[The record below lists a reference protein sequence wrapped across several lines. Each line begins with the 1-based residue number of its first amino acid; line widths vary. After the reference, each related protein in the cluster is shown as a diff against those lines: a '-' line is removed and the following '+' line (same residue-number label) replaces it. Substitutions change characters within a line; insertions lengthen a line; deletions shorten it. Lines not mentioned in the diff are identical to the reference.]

1 MMKFLK
7 YTFLTLL
14 TLVVVLVGVLLIGSK
29 MSYDSDLLH
38 THASSELPAF
48 TVNTTDG
55 LANIKLGNM
64 TYRAR
69 VAGFD
74 GNATKPLVILLH
86 GFPVTS
92 AMWIE
97 LLDPLA
103 QAGYRVVAFDQRG
116 YSPSARPEEI
126 SDYTVDK
133 LVGDVLALADTLDAD
148 RFHLV
153 GHDWGAGVGWAA
165 VLAHPERIIS
175 WTGLSIAHPESFGE
189 ALANDPDQQS
199 KSAYFAFFQMP
210 WVPETV
216 FSFNG
221 FSALKAGIYNT
232 MSEVQRT
239 EYLKVFSEPGAL
251 TAALNW
257 YRAMNS
263 GPGALQ
269 YASLQVD
276 TPTLFIW
283 GNKDEAVGRVAI
295 DAMAQYMDG
304 PYTNIELDAGHW
316 LMEDQ
321 PERIVA
327 EILQH
332 LSTVEETGV
341 VEAGVVDR

>member
-1 MMKFLK
+1 MKFIK
-7 YTFLTLL
+7 YTLVTLL
-14 TLVVVLVGVLLIGSK
+14 SLVVVLVGVLLIGSR
-29 MSYDSDLLH
+29 MSFDSDLHH
-38 THASSELPAF
+38 THASAELPAL
-48 TVNTTDG
+48 TPHAVDG
-55 LANIKLGNM
+55 LVNIEMGNM

-69 VAGFD
+69 VAGFNGD
-74 GNATKPLVILLH
+74 ASKPLVILLH

-97 LLDPLA
+97 LLNPLA
-103 QAGYRVVAFDQRG
+103 QAGFRVVAFDQRG
-116 YSPSARPEEI
+116 YSPLARPEQVN
-126 SDYTVDK
+126 DYAVDK
-133 LVGDVLALADTLDAD
+133 LVGDVLLLADVLEVD

-165 VLAHPERIIS
+165 ILAHPERIIS
-175 WTGLSIAHPESFGE
+175 WTGLSIAHPESFSD

-199 KSAYFAFFQMP
+199 RSAYFAFFQTP
-210 WVPETV
+210 WLPETI

-221 FSALKAGIYNT
+221 FSALNEGIYNT
-232 MSEVQRT
+232 MSELQRT
-239 EYLKVFSEPGAL
+239 EYLEVFSEPGAL

-263 GPGALQ
+263 APRALQ
-269 YASLQVD
+269 FKSLMVS

-295 DAMAQYMDG
+295 DAMAQYMQG

-321 PERIVA
+321 PERIVT

-332 LSTVEETGV
+332 LARVEE
-341 VEAGVVDR
+341 D